1 MPRTMH
7 MRGNWLHGIGN
18 RAVRAAVAALS
29 DARRTGYE
37 QSSASGTS
45 TGLNG
50 TNRVRNSAT
59 LVTESNL
66 VVNVVGNVTWLI
78 RGNLSLALTAANGI
92 KMDFNGGTAAIVAN
106 SMGGRGTFWTTG
118 SNTSATAIG
127 ATNAIPFNVA
137 LTALNTSINGGT
149 ANTWTSFDF
158 WFTALFSQSGS
169 VGLEFAQSSA
179 GATNT
184 DILAGSYI
192 EAIPMDYFDQSA

>member
-66 VVNVVGNVTWLI
+66 VVNVVGNVTWMI
-78 RGNLSLALTAANGI
+78 RGNLRLALTAARSS
-92 KMDFNGGTAAIVAN
+92 AA
-106 SMGGRGTFWTTG
+106 
-118 SNTSATAIG
+118 
-127 ATNAIPFNVA
+127 
-137 LTALNTSINGGT
+137 
-149 ANTWTSFDF
+149 
-158 WFTALFSQSGS
+158 SGS
-169 VGLEFAQSSA
+169 ISLASSRRRPKSTPSFA
-179 GATNT
+179 TLR
-184 DILAGSYI
+184 LAHGKT
-192 EAIPMDYFDQSA
+192 